1 MSKQKTSDTF
11 KKVIGEKIK
20 SIREKNSETQSKL
33 ARKIGL
39 KQNSISKAEC
49 GKNSLSIPNL
59 IKLCEHYNISLD
71 YLCRGIESNST
82 IDNLN
87 RYVDI
92 KYSTI
97 FFDAEYSFPQ
107 IEIEKEYFRYLFE
120 SANVSRI
127 KNMPDGIKDNWLN
140 EIKNRFQ
147 KHSYEKPTDSV
158 SSSADSDSFIII
170 PQELLFKVDNH
181 SDILR
186 DVQKHFSELNME

>member
-11 KKVIGEKIK
+11 KKALGEKIK
-20 SIREKNSETQSKL
+20 SIREKNFETQSKL

-49 GKNSLSIPNL
+49 GKNYLSIPNL
-59 IKLCEHYNISLD
+59 IKLCERYNISLD

-87 RYVDI
+87 QYVSI

-97 FFDAEYSFPQ
+97 LSDDKYSFPQ

-127 KNMPDGIKDNWLN
+127 KNMPEGIKDKWLN

-147 KHSYEKPTDSV
+147 KHSYEKPSDSF
-158 SSSADSDSFIII
+158 SSSADRESFIII
-170 PQELLFKVDNH
+170 PQELLFKLDNYC
-181 SDILR
+181 DILR
-186 DVQKHFSELNME
+186 DVHKYFSELNME